1 MSSAKGEVMTG
12 LSHFSTD
19 DTPLRERSTHWNAV
33 IADAYFPLMLH
44 FRNPLDFSGQLSRM
58 NLGQVGLSRLTSDPV
73 NYERRRRHIC
83 ESVEEEYLIT
93 LPMATAVEFRQLGR
107 DVRCEPGGFLIERGD
122 EPYRF
127 MYEQPNDL
135 FVLKVSKAHLC
146 ERIRQPDRFCA
157 QVFDA
162 TSGTAGL
169 FRSMAA
175 QAQAKLSGSDASARS
190 VIGRHLLELLSL
202 TLDGAQD
209 ANGASNS
216 SVRSAHLARID
227 RYIRANLGDQ
237 DLSPDTI
244 AEACG
249 ISKRYLHDLF
259 KDVNGTVSQQI
270 RDQRLQAACDMLR
283 SAPRLPL
290 AEVAYRCGFS
300 DQAQFSRLFKSKYA
314 RTPSEYR
321 NEARPA

>member
-1 MSSAKGEVMTG
+1 MTDVI
-12 LSHFSTD
+12 HFSTV
-19 DTPLRERSTHWNAV
+19 DTPVRERSTHWNAV
-33 IADAYFPLMLH
+33 VADAYFPLMLH
-44 FRNPLDFSGQLSRM
+44 FRNPLDFAGQLSRVG
-58 NLGQVGLSRLTSDPV
+58 LGEVGLSRLTSDPV

-83 ESVEEEYLIT
+83 ESVEEEYLVT
-93 LPMATAVEFRQLGR
+93 LPMATSVEFRQMGR
-107 DVRCEPGGFLIERGD
+107 DVRCEPGGFIIERGD

-135 FVLKVSKAHLC
+135 FVLKVSKASLS

-157 QVFDA
+157 QVYDA
-162 TSGTAGL
+162 TAGTAGL

-175 QAQAKLSGSDASARS
+175 QAQRQLSASDPSTRS
-190 VIGRHLLELLSL
+190 VIGRQLLELLSL
-202 TLDGAQD
+202 TLEGAQD
-209 ANGASNS
+209 AAGSSNS

-227 RYIRANLGDQ
+227 RFILANLGDQ
-237 DLSPDTI
+237 GLSPDTI

-270 RDQRLQAACDMLR
+270 RDQRLRAACDMLR
-283 SAPRLPL
+283 STRRLPL

-314 RTPSEYR
+314 KTPSEYR
-321 NEARPA
+321 NEA

>member
-1 MSSAKGEVMTG
+1 MTG

-19 DTPLRERSTHWNAV
+19 DTPLRERSSHWNAV

-93 LPMATAVEFRQLGR
+93 LPMATAVEFRQMGR

-135 FVLKVSKAHLC
+135 FVLKVSKAHLS

-175 QAQAKLSGSDASARS
+175 QAQAQLAGSDASARS
-190 VIGRHLLELLSL
+190 VIGRQLMELLSL

-321 NEARPA
+321 NEVRPA

>member
-1 MSSAKGEVMTG
+1 MTDVRR
-12 LSHFSTD
+12 FSTI

-33 IADAYFPLMLH
+33 IAEAYFPLMLH
-44 FRNPLDFSGQLSRM
+44 FRNPLDFSGQLSRVG
-58 NLGQVGLSRLTSDPV
+58 LGEVGLSRLTSDPV

-83 ESVEEEYLIT
+83 DSIEEEYLIT
-93 LPMATAVEFRQLGR
+93 LPMATSVEFRQMGR
-107 DVRCEPGGFLIERGD
+107 DVRCEPGGFIIERGD

-127 MYEQPNDL
+127 MYERPNDL
-135 FVLKVSKAHLC
+135 FVLKVSKASLS

-157 QVFDA
+157 QVYDA

-169 FRSMAA
+169 LRSMAA
-175 QAQAKLSGSDASARS
+175 EAQKQLGASAPASRS
-190 VIGRHLLELLSL
+190 VIGRQLLELLSL
-202 TLDGAQD
+202 TLEGAGSAD
-209 ANGASNS
+209 GASNS

-227 RYIRANLGDQ
+227 RFIRGNLGDQ

-283 SAPRLPL
+283 TARRLSL

-300 DQAQFSRLFKSKYA
+300 DQAQFSRLFRSKYGK
-314 RTPSEYR
+314 TPSDYR
-321 NEARPA
+321 NAA